1 MGETGGGEIWVAEG
15 CRVDSVF
22 LRVQQQGSVRYGAQ
36 KSVILGKRNFYE
48 ENYNVCMCS
57 SREYNSA
64 GAE

>member
-1 MGETGGGEIWVAEG
+1 MGETDDGEIWVAEG

-22 LRVQQQGSVRYGAQ
+22 LQVQQQVSMRCGGQ
-36 KSVILGKRNFYE
+36 KSVILGKQNFYE

-57 SREYNSA
+57 SGGYNYV

>member
-1 MGETGGGEIWVAEG
+1 MSETGDGEIWVAEG

-22 LRVQQQGSVRYGAQ
+22 LRVQQQVSMRCGGQ
-36 KSVILGKRNFYE
+36 KSVILGKQNFYE

-57 SREYNSA
+57 SGGYNYV

>member
-1 MGETGGGEIWVAEG
+1 MGETGGGELWVAEG
-15 CRVDSVF
+15 CRVDFVL
-22 LRVQQQGSVRYGAQ
+22 LRVQQRGSVRCGGQ

-57 SREYNSA
+57 SDEYNYV

>member
-1 MGETGGGEIWVAEG
+1 MGETGGGEIWVVEG
-15 CRVDSVF
+15 YSKDSVF
-22 LRVQQQGSVRYGAQ
+22 LRVQQQGSVRCGGQ

-57 SREYNSA
+57 SGGYNSA